1 MIRLISNISKYF
13 FSFYTKTFILDVFLS
28 WKLLSSLRGQ
38 NFKRKLMLSIL
49 CHKNISLS
57 FWYSLEQAIFWK
69 SLIFFILRNYLDDEG
84 SLAYIL
90 LPNSTSWLIETL
102 ASWLTDLL
110 GYLALNWH
118 EFYPNKSP
126 ARLVSNIDLRIAIMF
141 TEIMK
146 FSKKKVTCFPNLQLK
161 KYVQTVY

>member
-1 MIRLISNISKYF
+1 MSSYLESCFPLYVGKTLRGNWCYRF
-13 FSFYTKTFILDVFLS
+13 FVIKIFHFPFDI
-28 WKLLSSLRGQ
+28 LLSRL
-38 NFKRKLMLSIL
+38 F
-49 CHKNISLS
+49 
-57 FWYSLEQAIFWK
+57 FWK

-90 LPNSTSWLIETL
+90 LPNNTSWLIETL

-110 GYLALNWH
+110 GYLTLNWH

-126 ARLVSNIDLRIAIMF
+126 ARLVSNNDSINRLVDCDYISRNY
-141 TEIMK
+141 EI
-146 FSKKKVTCFPNLQLK
+146 FEKKVTCFPNLQLK